1 MPYMAAPEDG
11 RTPARWRFVVVL
23 SKCRA
28 TVQAHVSSIAH
39 FSGPVYHAAAIV
51 MMKIESKEPDMP
63 TPEPLPDNEGG
74 SVPENLIAVSEA
86 VDDPRLT
93 AQDLAQ
99 LKDQAA
105 KAGEHREQMLRVA
118 ADFENFKKRAAR
130 ERQDLS
136 KYANE
141 SLLQKFIPVLDN
153 FDMAL
158 LAASGAQGNAVQ
170 QLQAGVNMIYQQL
183 RNVLAE
189 AGLEEIDASNKEF
202 DPNWHEAVSQQESAE
217 VPEGKV
223 LQQLRKGY
231 KLRDR
236 LLRPAGVVVAK
247 KPAA

>member
-1 MPYMAAPEDG
+1 
-11 RTPARWRFVVVL
+11 
-23 SKCRA
+23 
-28 TVQAHVSSIAH
+28 
-39 FSGPVYHAAAIV
+39 
-51 MMKIESKEPDMP
+51 MMKIDKNEQD
-63 TPEPLPDNEGG
+63 TTAPEPREDGEGHT
-74 SVPENLIAVSEA
+74 SPEDLAAVSEA
-86 VDDPRLT
+86 ANEPSLT
-93 AQDLAQ
+93 AQEIAQ
-99 LKDQAA
+99 LMEQAA
-105 KAGEHREQMLRVA
+105 KAGEHREQMLRIA

-130 ERQDLS
+130 ERQEVS

-158 LAASGAQGNAVQ
+158 LAANGATGNAVQ
-170 QLQAGVNMIYQQL
+170 QLQAGVNMIHQQL
-183 RNVLAE
+183 KNVLAE
-189 AGLEEIDASNKEF
+189 AGLEEIDANGKEF

-217 VPEGKV
+217 VAEGTV